1 MAMAVVDAVAQA
13 QAGRA
18 TGGGIASPEAAGMTT
33 PMTAQ
38 ALGQIGLQS
47 TLRGGGRTPRV
58 QISNPDDP
66 RAFQQSYAVRI
77 DQAAAVAAAAPAAA

>member
-1 MAMAVVDAVAQA
+1 MVMAVVDAVAQA

-18 TGGGIASPEAAGMTT
+18 TGGGIALPEAAGMTT

-47 TLRGGGRTPRV
+47 TLRGDGCTPRV
-58 QISNPDDP
+58 QISDPDDP
-66 RAFQQSYAVRI
+66 RAFQQSYAGRI
-77 DQAAAVAAAAPAAA
+77 DQAAAAAAAPAAA